1 MTIDKLFVQAAR
13 IGVRIEL
20 NGDKV
25 RLNGP
30 QDAVATLRPIVVERK
45 ADVIAWLK
53 SQVITFVPSPPPA
66 PIDPADLA
74 LLHWLTDWLVH
85 PALDDQGQVEHEGKI
100 YTIAFSVRQ
109 IALGLKTE
117 AKREVSMQVLRSFY
131 RACMEGRWRS
141 ISASWPHW
149 FDRAP
154 AIAGAPPQRIDIAP
168 PRLASVVVVRG
179 NGRMHY
185 WKTANEP
192 LPGWATEFKAGI
204 AGGWLPVPGEWWNLN
219 SEI

>member
-1 MTIDKLFVQAAR
+1 MTISELFDIAASSGVQIA
-13 IGVRIEL
+13 L

-25 RLNGP
+25 RLAGP
-30 QDAVATLRPIVVERK
+30 PEQIAELRPIIAERK

-53 SQVITFVPSPPPA
+53 SQIITFVPSPPPST
-66 PIDPADLA
+66 DPADLA

-117 AKREVSMQVLRSFY
+117 AKREASMLVLRSFY
-131 RACMEGRWRS
+131 RACMEGLWRS
-141 ISASWPHW
+141 LSASWPHC
-149 FDRAP
+149 FDRP
-154 AIAGAPPQRIDIAP
+154 YVVAGAPPQRIDIAP

-185 WKTANEP
+185 WRTASEP
-192 LPGWATEFKAGI
+192 LPSWAVEYNVGI
-204 AGGWLPVPGEWWNLN
+204 ADGWLPIASLPSNTRQT
-219 SEI
+219 